1 VKKFWRDPRA
11 VLGTLVVL
19 LVVIAAV
26 FAEQIA
32 PYDPLEMSSERLA
45 PPSVEH
51 LFGTDYMGRDVFS
64 RVVYGARISLY
75 VGIVAVALGAVVGV
89 ALGLAAGYWGGRVEQ
104 VIMRGIDVLLAF
116 PLILLAILILAFF
129 GQNLTN
135 VLVSVAISR
144 VPNFA
149 RLTHGLVVGLRQKEF
164 LDAGRAIGAGD
175 ARLMVRYV
183 LVNIAP
189 SLIVYSTF
197 SIPFAILLEAGLS
210 FLGLGV
216 QPPTPTWGS
225 IISQGKDVLF
235 QAPWIANIAGGV
247 IMITVLAFNLLGEVL
262 GDRLDP
268 RANVRV

>member
-1 VKKFWRDPRA
+1 MKKFFRDPRA
-11 VLGTLVVL
+11 VVGALVVL
-19 LVVIAAV
+19 LMVIAAV
-26 FAEQIA
+26 FAGQIA
-32 PYDPLEMSSERLA
+32 PYDPQEMSSNRLA
-45 PPSVEH
+45 PPSWDH
-51 LFGTDYMGRDVFS
+51 PFGTDYLGRDVFS
-64 RVVYGARISLY
+64 RVIYGARISLY
-75 VGIVAVALGAVVGV
+75 VGLVAVALGAVAGV
-89 ALGLAAGYWGGRVEQ
+89 LLGMIAGYWGGRVEQ
-104 VIMRGIDVLLAF
+104 IIMRGIDLLLAF

-135 VLVSVAISR
+135 VLVAVAISR

-149 RLTHGLVVGLRQKEF
+149 RLTHGLVLGLRQQEY

-175 ARLMVRYV
+175 ARLMGRYV

-235 QAPWIANIAGGV
+235 QAPWIANITGGV
-247 IMITVLAFNLLGEVL
+247 IMIAVLAFNLLGEVL
-262 GDRLDP
+262 GDHLDP
-268 RANVRV
+268 RAKARM